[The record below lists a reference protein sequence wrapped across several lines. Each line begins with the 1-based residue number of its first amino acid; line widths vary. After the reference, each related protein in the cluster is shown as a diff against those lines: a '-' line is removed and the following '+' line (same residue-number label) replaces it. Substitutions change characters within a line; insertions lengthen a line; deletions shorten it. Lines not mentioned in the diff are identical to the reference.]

1 MNYFLV
7 FLLVAFVLVI
17 LIFFIISQTFKPTV
31 GAFHCF
37 CSVPNYGEKEVL
49 VTVQVVGENWGAS
62 VLKPTNI
69 SLNIFGNSVS
79 CNCESI

>member
-1 MNYFLV
+1 MV
-7 FLLVAFVLVI
+7 SAVLVA
-17 LIFFIISQTFKPTV
+17 LIFFIISQTFKPSV
-31 GAFHCF
+31 GVFHCL

-69 SLNIFGNSVS
+69 SLNIFGNSIS
-79 CNCESI
+79 CDCESV